1 MIWSWGLKMKAA
13 RDIDVACMGRVA
25 VDFYGQQIGASLSD
39 TRSFA
44 RYLGGS
50 SGNTAVSAAR
60 AGARSAMIGTV
71 GNDPQGGYLLDTLTK
86 EGVDIT
92 CMRRLPGR
100 RTAMV
105 FLAMR
110 DAEADSLDF
119 YRENAADS
127 EIGLENVPQGFLDRV
142 AFLSVNGTHIAD
154 PGAWNGVAP
163 VLHAARDAGCRLVLD
178 LDYRQDLWAGYPGG
192 LQAAMA
198 RLQQALPLMQIVV
211 GNQLEFDLFGDNPIQ
226 AIRALTGA
234 DLVLKRGADGAA
246 WYGSGQDTVTHDV
259 PGLPIDV
266 VNPVGAGDAFL
277 GNLLAGLCRTGSG
290 QEAFERAN
298 AAGAL
303 VATRHGCSIEMPFP
317 SELDRF
323 LETGDARDPT
333 LDELHHALSRPAFN
347 KPVLALACD
356 HREPF
361 KVLSKKFDRNA
372 ADVRKFKALVH
383 QAMRATA
390 SGLTDARPGM
400 LMDNL
405 FGADVLLKL
414 SQDAIWTGRPIEVT
428 GSRPIGFEADPGLA
442 AYIASWQPGQV
453 AKVLVWSH
461 PDDDAALTETQNRQ
475 LQRLQADCRAA
486 GIEWMLELVPPLDMD
501 RSDETLRRGV
511 VQAYENGLRPDWW
524 KLPGL
529 ASRDGWGALATAI
542 EQADPYCRGVI
553 VLGLNEEIPK
563 LADTLALAGQAP
575 ICKGFAVGRSIFG
588 NAAEAWFAGQIG
600 DADAIEDMA
609 ARYRQCCD
617 AYLSGRKAA

>member
-1 MIWSWGLKMKAA
+1 
-13 RDIDVACMGRVA
+13 
-25 VDFYGQQIGASLSD
+25 
-39 TRSFA
+39 
-44 RYLGGS
+44 
-50 SGNTAVSAAR
+50 
-60 AGARSAMIGTV
+60 
-71 GNDPQGGYLLDTLTK
+71 
-86 EGVDIT
+86 
-92 CMRRLPGR
+92 
-100 RTAMV
+100 
-105 FLAMR
+105 
-110 DAEADSLDF
+110 
-119 YRENAADS
+119 
-127 EIGLENVPQGFLDRV
+127 
-142 AFLSVNGTHIAD
+142 
-154 PGAWNGVAP
+154 
-163 VLHAARDAGCRLVLD
+163 
-178 LDYRQDLWAGYPGG
+178 
-192 LQAAMA
+192 
-198 RLQQALPLMQIVV
+198 MQIVV

-303 VATRHGCSIEMPFP
+303 VATRHGCSIEMPFR

-361 KVLSKKFDRNA
+361 KVLSTKFDRNA

-461 PDDDAALTETQNRQ
+461 PDDDAALAETQNRQ

-486 GIEWMLELVPPLDMD
+486 GIQWMLELVPPLDMD

-511 VQAYENGLRPDWW
+511 VQAYESGLRPDWW

-542 EQADPYCRGVI
+542 EQADPYYRGVV

-563 LADTLALAGQAP
+563 LADTLALAEQAP
-575 ICKGFAVGRSIFG
+575 ICRALRWG
-588 NAAEAWFAGQIG
+588 AASLGMPPKHGLQDRLAMRTPSKTWLRAIG
-600 DADAIEDMA
+600 SA
-609 ARYRQCCD
+609 AMRI
-617 AYLSGRKAA
+617 

>member
-1 MIWSWGLKMKAA
+1 MA
-13 RDIDVACMGRVA
+13 
-25 VDFYGQQIGASLSD
+25 
-39 TRSFA
+39 
-44 RYLGGS
+44 
-50 SGNTAVSAAR
+50 
-60 AGARSAMIGTV
+60 
-71 GNDPQGGYLLDTLTK
+71 
-86 EGVDIT
+86 
-92 CMRRLPGR
+92 
-100 RTAMV
+100 

-110 DAEADSLDF
+110 DAEAVSLDF

-303 VATRHGCSIEMPFP
+303 VATRHGCSIEMPFR

-442 AYIASWQPGQV
+442 A
-453 AKVLVWSH
+453 
-461 PDDDAALTETQNRQ
+461 
-475 LQRLQADCRAA
+475 
-486 GIEWMLELVPPLDMD
+486 
-501 RSDETLRRGV
+501 
-511 VQAYENGLRPDWW
+511 
-524 KLPGL
+524 
-529 ASRDGWGALATAI
+529 
-542 EQADPYCRGVI
+542 
-553 VLGLNEEIPK
+553 
-563 LADTLALAGQAP
+563 
-575 ICKGFAVGRSIFG
+575 
-588 NAAEAWFAGQIG
+588 
-600 DADAIEDMA
+600 
-609 ARYRQCCD
+609 
-617 AYLSGRKAA
+617 